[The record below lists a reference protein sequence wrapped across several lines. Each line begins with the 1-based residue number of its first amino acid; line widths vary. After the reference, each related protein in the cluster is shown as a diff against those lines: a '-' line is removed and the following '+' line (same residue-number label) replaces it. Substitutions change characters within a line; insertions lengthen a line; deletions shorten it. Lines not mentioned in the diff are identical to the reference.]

1 MKSNKQI
8 NNEVEILKKENE
20 ELKTRLSINAK
31 IIQEFFKNSNIEE
44 KTSLFIEN
52 IKKENNILMKEINDL
67 KQQNQKLLL
76 KNENI
81 SNPNKI
87 NLERYE
93 NKLFIYENLL
103 KEKQNIIFNLKEQN
117 KNYSKKEIKPDID
130 NENDNNI
137 INNPNNKYIIEEIY
151 VISPQRL
158 LNTLNDKTELY
169 EDINFKLKNLNQLIQ
184 YQSMKS
190 IPTSQSCSI
199 FNSKNFLK
207 NKN

>member
-1 MKSNKQI
+1 
-8 NNEVEILKKENE
+8 
-20 ELKTRLSINAK
+20 
-31 IIQEFFKNSNIEE
+31 
-44 KTSLFIEN
+44 
-52 IKKENNILMKEINDL
+52 MKEINDL

-87 NLERYE
+87 NLETYE

-103 KEKQNIIFNLKEQN
+103 KETQNIIVNFKEQN

-190 IPTSQSCSI
+190 IPTSQSCSN

>member
-1 MKSNKQI
+1 
-8 NNEVEILKKENE
+8 
-20 ELKTRLSINAK
+20 
-31 IIQEFFKNSNIEE
+31 
-44 KTSLFIEN
+44 
-52 IKKENNILMKEINDL
+52 MKEINDL

-87 NLERYE
+87 NLETYE

-103 KEKQNIIFNLKEQN
+103 KETQNIIVNFKEQN

-137 INNPNNKYIIEEIY
+137 INNTNNKYIIEEIY

-158 LNTLNDKTELY
+158 LNILNDKTELY

-190 IPTSQSCSI
+190 IPTSQSCSN

>member
-1 MKSNKQI
+1 M
-8 NNEVEILKKENE
+8 
-20 ELKTRLSINAK
+20 R
-31 IIQEFFKNSNIEE
+31 
-44 KTSLFIEN
+44 
-52 IKKENNILMKEINDL
+52 EINDL

-87 NLERYE
+87 NLETYE

-103 KEKQNIIFNLKEQN
+103 KETQNIIVNFKEQN

-158 LNTLNDKTELY
+158 LH
-169 EDINFKLKNLNQLIQ
+169 
-184 YQSMKS
+184 
-190 IPTSQSCSI
+190 
-199 FNSKNFLK
+199 
-207 NKN
+207 